1 MDMKDVLAQ
10 LHTKVAEELLEKI
23 ESDAATAADLSVAR
37 QFLKDNGIDSLALD
51 GAPIQNLADVLPFA
65 DPEEPI
71 AQTGG

>member
-10 LHTKVAEELLEKI
+10 LHTKVAKELLEKI
-23 ESDAATAADLSVAR
+23 ESGAATAADLSVAR
-37 QFLKDNGIDSLALD
+37 QFLKDNGIDSLALA

>member
-1 MDMKDVLAQ
+1 MSMKETLAQ

-23 ESDAATAADLSVAR
+23 ESGAATAADLSVAR
-37 QFLKDNGIDSLALD
+37 QFLRDNGIDSLALE
-51 GAPIQNLADVLPFA
+51 GSPIQSLSEIVPFA

>member
-10 LHTKVAEELLEKI
+10 LHTKVAKELLEKI
-23 ESDAATAADLSVAR
+23 ESGAATAADLSVAR